1 MDPVGN
7 VRDFFGCILR
17 YVYEFRIPLDRQ
29 RRTIN
34 LSALYN
40 KYVLLHDNLC
50 PISSSLSNFIQ
61 ETFSQNGDISLNK
74 IIRNLS
80 RSEEIGHYSFICLID
95 RNLWTLAT

>member
-1 MDPVGN
+1 MSMDPVGN

-61 ETFSQNGDISLNK
+61 ETSLRME
-74 IIRNLS
+74 IFPWIRLS
-80 RSEEIGHYSFICLID
+80 
-95 RNLWTLAT
+95 ATYLEVKKLGITVLSV